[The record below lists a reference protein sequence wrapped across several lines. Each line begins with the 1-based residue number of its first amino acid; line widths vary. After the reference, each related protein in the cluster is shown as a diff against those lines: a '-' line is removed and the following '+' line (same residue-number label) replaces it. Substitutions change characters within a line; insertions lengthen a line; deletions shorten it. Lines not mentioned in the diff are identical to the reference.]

1 MQEALICKECDQL
14 VPGREGGGREGG
26 KEGRKGRGR
35 KGERERDTQRDKRQL
50 HRHYSRS
57 SHRFA
62 YFICSLRQ
70 AISNPALNL
79 LTSEHE

>member
-1 MQEALICKECDQL
+1 MQEALIYKECDQL
-14 VPGREGGGREGG
+14 FPGREGGGREGG

-35 KGERERDTQRDKRQL
+35 KGERDRGTHRGTKDSYTDTI
-50 HRHYSRS
+50 RS

-70 AISNPALNL
+70 AISNTALNL
-79 LTSEHE
+79 LTNEHE